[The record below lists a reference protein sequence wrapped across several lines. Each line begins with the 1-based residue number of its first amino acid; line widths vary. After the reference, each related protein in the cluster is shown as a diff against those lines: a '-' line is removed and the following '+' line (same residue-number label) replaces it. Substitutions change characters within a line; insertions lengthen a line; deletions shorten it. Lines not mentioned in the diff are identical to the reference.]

1 MFITTQKEEF
11 SYAYISA
18 VVSVAGYSFQ
28 IAPRPLDLV
37 GVDVTI
43 TGLVSP
49 GSRRRTRLDL
59 QLKCTSQDLLDNE
72 GIRYPLEIKNYNEL
86 RNTNLDDDPLLL
98 VVVLVPEKV
107 EDWLQQTETE
117 LCLKRCAYWV
127 SLRGQ
132 ASSTNQ
138 SNVTVY
144 LPRQNVFSVDALK
157 TLMQRIA
164 GGEAI

>member
-18 VVSVAGYSFQ
+18 VASTAGYSFQ
-28 IAPRPLDLV
+28 IAPRPLDMV

-43 TGLVSP
+43 TGLVFP

-59 QLKCTSQDLLDNE
+59 QLKCTSQDILDNE
-72 GIRYPLEIKNYNEL
+72 NIKFPLEIKNYNEL
-86 RNTNLDDDPLLL
+86 INSNPNDDPLLL

-107 EDWLQQTETE
+107 EDWLRQSETE
-117 LCLKRCAYWV
+117 LCLRRCAYWV

-132 ASSTNQ
+132 PESTN
-138 SNVTVY
+138 S
-144 LPRQNVFSVDALK
+144 
-157 TLMQRIA
+157 TLR
-164 GGEAI
+164 

>member
-18 VVSVAGYSFQ
+18 IASTSGYSFQ

-59 QLKCTSQDLLDNE
+59 QLKCTSQDLLDTE
-72 GIRYPLEIKNYNEL
+72 SIKFPLEIKNYNEL
-86 RNTNLDDDPLLL
+86 RNSNPDDDPLLL
-98 VVVLVPEKV
+98 VVILVPNQV
-107 EDWLQQTETE
+107 EDWLQQSETE

-132 ASSTNQ
+132 PQTTNQ
-138 SNVTVY
+138 TTVTVY
-144 LPRQNVFSVDALK
+144 LPRTNIFSVDALK

-164 GGEAI
+164 NGESI

>member
-18 VVSVAGYSFQ
+18 VASVAGYSFQ
-28 IAPRPLDLV
+28 IASRPLDLV

-59 QLKCTSQDLLDNE
+59 QLKCTSKDLLDNE

-117 LCLKRCAYWV
+117 LCLKHCAYWV

-164 GGEAI
+164 AGEAI

>member
-18 VVSVAGYSFQ
+18 IASVAEYSFQ

-43 TGLVSP
+43 AGLVSP

-59 QLKCTSQDLLDNE
+59 QLKCTSQDLMDKE
-72 GIRYPLEIKNYNEL
+72 YVRFPLEIKNYDEL
-86 RNTNLDDDPLLL
+86 RNDNPDDDPLLL
-98 VVVLVPEKV
+98 VVVLVPDKV
-107 EDWLQQTETE
+107 EDWLQQSETE
-117 LCLKRCAYWV
+117 LCLRRCAYWI

-132 ASSTNQ
+132 PQSTNQ
-138 SNVTVY
+138 TTVTVY
-144 LPRQNVFSVDALK
+144 VPRISIFSVDALN

-164 GGEAI
+164 NEEAI

>member
-18 VVSVAGYSFQ
+18 VASAAGYSFQ
-28 IAPRPLDLV
+28 IAPKPLDLV

-59 QLKCTSQDLLDNE
+59 QLKSTSQDLLSGE
-72 GIRYPLEIKNYNEL
+72 FVRFPLEIKNYDEL
-86 RNTNLDDDPLLL
+86 RNNNSDDDPLLL
-98 VVVLVPEKV
+98 VVVLIPDKV
-107 EDWLQQTETE
+107 EDWLRQSEGE
-117 LCLKRCAYWV
+117 LCLLRCAYWV

-132 ASSTNQ
+132 PQTKNQ
-138 SNVTVY
+138 NTVTVY
-144 LPRQNVFSVDALK
+144 LPRQNIFSAEALK
-157 TLMQRIA
+157 TFMRRIVS
-164 GGEAI
+164 GELI

>member
-18 VVSVAGYSFQ
+18 VASAAGYSFQ

-43 TGLVSP
+43 TGIISP

-59 QLKCTSQDLLDNE
+59 QLKCTSQDLLEDK

-86 RNTNLDDDPLLL
+86 RNTNPDDDPLLL
-98 VVVLVPEKV
+98 VVVLVPPKV
-107 EDWLQQTETE
+107 EDWLQQSETE

-132 ASSTNQ
+132 PESTNQ
-138 SNVTVY
+138 TTVTVY
-144 LPRQNVFSVDALK
+144 LPRQNIFSVDALK
-157 TLMQRIA
+157 TLMLRIA
-164 GGEAI
+164 SGEPI